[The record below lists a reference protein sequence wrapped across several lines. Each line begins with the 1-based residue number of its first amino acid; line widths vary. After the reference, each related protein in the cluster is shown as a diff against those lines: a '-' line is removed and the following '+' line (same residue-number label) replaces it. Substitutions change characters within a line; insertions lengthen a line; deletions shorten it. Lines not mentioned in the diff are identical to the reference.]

1 MAKGKGLTMLKFIV
15 RRIAI
20 LIPLLILVSIVSFIV
35 IQLPPGN
42 YVETYI
48 RNLELQGGQ
57 VNESQKEALMRQYGL
72 DKPVIVQYFMWISK
86 IVLHGDFGNSFKFQR
101 PVVDLLAERI
111 PRTIAL
117 SLAAMLVTW
126 IVAIPIGIL
135 SALKKYS
142 VWDYFFTFLSFV
154 GLSIPAFLLALIL
167 LFAVFTNTG
176 YMTMGL
182 FSPQYQDAPWSIA
195 KFLDLMRNVWLPLVV
210 LAVTGSAGLIRVLR
224 ATLLDELK
232 KQYVTTARAKGLPEW
247 KVILFYPI
255 RIAINPIISTIGW
268 MLPAMVGGEL
278 VVSKVL
284 NIPTVGPMM
293 LDATLSQDM
302 YLAGGFV
309 LILCSLTIIGTLIS
323 DILLA
328 WADPRI
334 RFE

>member
-1 MAKGKGLTMLKFIV
+1 MLKFIV
-15 RRIAI
+15 RRIGI

-35 IQLPPGN
+35 IQLPPGD
-42 YVETYI
+42 YVDSYI
-48 RNLELQGGQ
+48 RNLELQGGTL
-57 VNESQKEALMRQYGL
+57 NTAQKASLERQYGL
-72 DKPVIVQYFMWISK
+72 DQPMIVQYFMWISK
-86 IVLHGDFGNSFKFQR
+86 IVLHGDFGNSFKYQR
-101 PVVDLLAERI
+101 PVADLLNERI

-117 SLAAMLVTW
+117 SLASIFFTW
-126 IVAIPIGIL
+126 IIAIPIGIL

-142 VWDYFFTFLSFV
+142 VWDYFFTFLSFL
-154 GLSIPAFLLALIL
+154 GLSIPAFLLALVL
-167 LFAVFTNTG
+167 LYTVFTNTG
-176 YMTMGL
+176 YMTTGL
-182 FSPQYQDAPWSIA
+182 FSAEYRDAPWSIA
-195 KFLDLMRNVWLPLVV
+195 KFVDMLHNVWLPLLV
-210 LAVTGSAGLIRVLR
+210 LSVTGSAGLIRILR

-247 KVILFYPI
+247 RVILQYPI

-268 MLPAMVGGEL
+268 MLPGVVGGEL

-293 LDATLSQDM
+293 LDAVLGQDM

>member
-1 MAKGKGLTMLKFIV
+1 MLKFIV
-15 RRIAI
+15 RRIGI

-35 IQLPPGN
+35 IQLPPGD
-42 YVETYI
+42 YVDSYI
-48 RNLELQGGQ
+48 RNLELQGGTL
-57 VNESQKEALMRQYGL
+57 NTAQKASLERQYGL
-72 DKPVIVQYFMWISK
+72 DQPMIVQYFMWISK
-86 IVLHGDFGNSFKFQR
+86 IVLHGDFGNSFKYQR
-101 PVVDLLAERI
+101 PVADLLNERI

-117 SLAAMLVTW
+117 SLASIFFTW
-126 IVAIPIGIL
+126 IIAIPIGIL

-142 VWDYFFTFLSFV
+142 VWDYFFTFLSFL
-154 GLSIPAFLLALIL
+154 GLSIPAFLLALVL
-167 LFAVFTNTG
+167 LYTVFTNTG
-176 YMTMGL
+176 YMTTGL
-182 FSPQYQDAPWSIA
+182 FSAEYRDAPWSIA
-195 KFLDLMRNVWLPLVV
+195 KFVDMLHNVWLPLLV
-210 LAVTGSAGLIRVLR
+210 LSVTGSAGLIRILR

-232 KQYVTTARAKGLPEW
+232 KQYVTTARAKGLPEGR
-247 KVILFYPI
+247 VILQYPI

-268 MLPAMVGGEL
+268 MLPGVVGGEL

-293 LDATLSQDM
+293 LDAVLGQDM

>member
-1 MAKGKGLTMLKFIV
+1 MLKFIV
-15 RRIAI
+15 RRIGI

-35 IQLPPGN
+35 IQLPPGD
-42 YVETYI
+42 YVDSYI
-48 RNLELQGGQ
+48 RNLELQGGSL
-57 VNESQKEALMRQYGL
+57 NAAQKLSLQRQYGL
-72 DKPVIVQYFMWISK
+72 DQSMIVQYFMWISK
-86 IVLHGDFGNSFKFQR
+86 IVLHGDFGNSFKYQR
-101 PVVDLLAERI
+101 PVVDLLNERI

-117 SLAAMLVTW
+117 SLASIFFTW
-126 IVAIPIGIL
+126 IIAIPIGIL

-142 VWDYFFTFLSFV
+142 VWDYFFTFLSFL
-154 GLSIPAFLLALIL
+154 GLSVPAFLLALVL
-167 LFAVFTNTG
+167 LYTVFTNTG
-176 YMTMGL
+176 YMTTGL
-182 FSPQYQDAPWSIA
+182 FSAEYRDAPWSFA
-195 KFLDLMRNVWLPLVV
+195 KFFDMLHNVWLPLLV
-210 LAVTGSAGLIRVLR
+210 LSVTGSAGLIRILR

-247 KVILFYPI
+247 RVILQYPI

-268 MLPAMVGGEL
+268 MLPGVVGGEL

-293 LDATLSQDM
+293 LDAVLGQDM

-309 LILCSLTIIGTLIS
+309 LILCSLTIVGTLIS

>member
-1 MAKGKGLTMLKFIV
+1 MLKFIV
-15 RRIAI
+15 RRIGI

-35 IQLPPGN
+35 IQLPPGD
-42 YVETYI
+42 YVDSYI
-48 RNLELQGGQ
+48 RNLELQGGSLNAAQ
-57 VNESQKEALMRQYGL
+57 RLSLERQYGL
-72 DKPVIVQYFMWISK
+72 DKPMVVQYFMWISK
-86 IVLHGDFGNSFKFQR
+86 IVLHGDFGNSFKYQR
-101 PVVDLLAERI
+101 PVVDLLNERI

-117 SLAAMLVTW
+117 SLASIFFTW
-126 IVAIPIGIL
+126 IIAIPIGIL

-142 VWDYFFTFLSFV
+142 VWDYVFTFLSFL
-154 GLSIPAFLLALIL
+154 GLSIPAFLLALVL
-167 LFAVFTNTG
+167 LYTVFTNTG
-176 YMTMGL
+176 YMTTGL
-182 FSPQYQDAPWSIA
+182 FSAEFRDAPWSIA
-195 KFLDLMRNVWLPLVV
+195 KFTDTMHNVWLPLLV
-210 LAVTGSAGLIRVLR
+210 LSVTGSAGLIRILR

-232 KQYVTTARAKGLPEW
+232 KQYVTPARAKGLPEW
-247 KVILFYPI
+247 RVILQYPI

-268 MLPAMVGGEL
+268 MLPGVVGGEL

-293 LDATLSQDM
+293 LDAVLGQDM